1 MNGSV
6 TPLFII
12 GSAFCLAALALV
24 MFALK
29 PQQTAVPLDRRRPF
43 EREVTPSQLSRFAGS
58 AVRGVDRFL
67 QRHPQ
72 RLYRREVLET
82 AGVKLSQADMFILV
96 AAGGCVAFL
105 VGLTLD
111 GPLLAVLFLVLTP
124 LIAHMILAQLTNRRR
139 SKFDGQLGDILQL
152 LTGGLRAGHSVLRAI
167 DAAATEADSPMS
179 EEMRRVVT
187 ETSLGKDLLAALTDT
202 SRRMQNEDFAWIAQA
217 IQINREV
224 GGDLAEVLDHVNA
237 TIRERSEI
245 KGQIKSLSAEG
256 KFSAYILIA
265 LPFGI
270 VAMLSVVN
278 PGYVGVL
285 LTDPLGWVMIGVSV
299 VMMIIGSLW
308 LRKIIDL
315 KF

>member
-1 MNGSV
+1 MTV
-6 TPLFII
+6 LFIL
-12 GSAFCLAALALV
+12 GSCLCVAAILLTV
-24 MFALK
+24 FALK
-29 PQQTAVPLDRRRPF
+29 PQQATVSLERRRPF
-43 EREVTPSQLSRFAGS
+43 EQESVSQLSQFAGA
-58 AVRGVDRFL
+58 AVRLVERVL
-67 QRHPQ
+67 QRFPQ

-82 AGVKLSQADMFILV
+82 ASVKLTQADFFVLV
-96 AAGGCVAFL
+96 IAGASVATL
-105 VGLTLD
+105 VGLALQ
-111 GPLLAVLFLVLTP
+111 GPLLAVLFIVLTP
-124 LIAHMILAQLTNRRR
+124 LIAQILLGQLTNRRR
-139 SKFDGQLGDILQL
+139 SKFDAQLGDILQL
-152 LTGGLRAGHSVLRAI
+152 LTGGLRAGHSILRAI
-167 DAAATEADSPMS
+167 DAAAAEADSPTS

-187 ETSLGKDLLAALTDT
+187 ETSLGKDLLASLTDT

-224 GGDLAEVLDHVNA
+224 GGDLAEVLDQVNQ

-245 KGQIKSLSAEG
+245 KGQIKALSAEG

-285 LTDPLGWVMIGVSV
+285 LTDPLGWVMIGVSF
-299 VMMIIGSLW
+299 VMMTIGGLW